1 MLDSVKLYLKFTSM
15 NIRGQM
21 QYRASFIMTTLG
33 TLAVTLVEFLAISV
47 LFTRF
52 DSLKGWTLGE
62 VALCYGFITG
72 AFGIAE
78 GVGRGFDMFSYQ
90 VLNGEFDR
98 TLLRPRT
105 TVLQVFGHDFQMA
118 RAGRALQGLLI
129 LIWGSVI
136 TGVYWTA
143 GKVLLALFALAGGV
157 AVFLGLLM
165 IQAAMCFWSTQSLE
179 IMNSFTYGGIEAT
192 QWPLPIYNR
201 WFGRFFI
208 FIIPLAC
215 VNYFPVLA
223 LLGKPDPLG
232 SPVWFQWLAPVIGF
246 VFLGI
251 GVLVWRWGVRHY
263 RSTGS

>member
-1 MLDSVKLYLKFTSM
+1 MLDSLKLYLKFAGM

-33 TLAVTLVEFLAISV
+33 TIAVTLVEFLAISV

-78 GVGRGFDMFSYQ
+78 EVGRGFDMFSYQ
-90 VLNGEFDR
+90 VLSGEFDR
-98 TLLRPRT
+98 TLLRPRS

-129 LIWGSVI
+129 LIWGSVV
-136 TGVYWTA
+136 TGVHWTA
-143 GKVLLALFALAGGV
+143 GKVFLALFALTGGV

-165 IQAAMCFWSTQSLE
+165 MQAAMCFWSTQSLE

-192 QWPLPIYNR
+192 QWPLPIYHK
-201 WFGRFFI
+201 WFARFFI

-223 LLGKPDPLG
+223 LLDKADPLG
-232 SPVWFQWLAPVIGF
+232 SPVWFHWLSPLV
-246 VFLGI
+246 GI
-251 GVLVWRWGVRHY
+251 LFFGVSLLVWEYGVRRY